1 MVAKLIVH
9 GDTREQ
15 ALALLDQALAQT
27 QVVGLATNVQFLR
40 HVIQSPSFAQAR
52 LDTALIPREADVLF
66 NQERVGLNV
75 ATAAVVAHTLYQEQL
90 TQGQDPFSQTD
101 GWQSHAKTLRRFVFE
116 FAGQKH
122 VAWLHYGHVSNVSS
136 QASSQSSGQASV
148 NARKANMRLTWG
160 TDAGPNAESP
170 ADHFEFSVAPTLN
183 VTWQCQRS
191 TSDVILQHG
200 KPGQAAEWAHV
211 FTAQGATRI
220 RCIHPLAF
228 EDGAQDKQGGLTAP
242 MPGKVVSIAVKVGD
256 SVKAGQS
263 LAVMEAMKMEHT
275 IVAPQDGQ
283 VTEILYAPG
292 DQIVEGAALLSLA

>member
-90 TQGQDPFSQTD
+90 TQGQDPLSQTD

-122 VAWLHYGHVSNVSS
+122 VAWLHYGHVSDVSS
-136 QASSQSSGQASV
+136 QASSQSSGQASGQ
-148 NARKANMRLTWG
+148 RKSHKSNSINIQSG
-160 TDAGPNAESP
+160 S
-170 ADHFEFSVAPTLN
+170 
-183 VTWQCQRS
+183 Q
-191 TSDVILQHG
+191 VIN
-200 KPGQAAEWAHV
+200 
-211 FTAQGATRI
+211 I
-220 RCIHPLAF
+220 N
-228 EDGAQDKQGGLTAP
+228 
-242 MPGKVVSIAVKVGD
+242 
-256 SVKAGQS
+256 
-263 LAVMEAMKMEHT
+263 
-275 IVAPQDGQ
+275 
-283 VTEILYAPG
+283 
-292 DQIVEGAALLSLA
+292 